1 MNRRELI
8 RLIEAEFDEDRGIE
22 EATHITQFYRSP
34 GASGYH
40 RASDYTAG
48 LLREAG
54 MDRVWVERFPL
65 DGETR
70 YLGQLMPMAW
80 EPISAEL
87 RLRSSEGELMVSY
100 EDAYSCLP
108 WWSQP
113 TPEGGV
119 TVELVDVGTG
129 ERPEDYQRVDVR
141 GKAVLVRS
149 NPRPSGFAH
158 AAKLAMEA
166 GAAGV
171 ITDYLLYETEPFRTR
186 RSLPDAVQLLRMP
199 SQQHNSAWALA
210 VDYHAGEKLAALAA
224 GDEPNVFVD
233 IRCRNFKGEAENLLA
248 DISGTDKADEYLL
261 FVCHA
266 TAGTRPGANC
276 ASGPAMLAEMARVMS
291 GLISSGR
298 VPRPRRTIR
307 FLVNVEGHGSKQ
319 YIHSHRAEILKT
331 IASISLDSVAHD
343 QRKSKSALLYYH
355 SPDSLPTF
363 INDYFVGVMDDT
375 PKETRWVFH
384 TADTIPFVNFLDH
397 PYTPWSDNKYYPV
410 FGVPAPL
417 LMSWPDLYFHSQL
430 LTADNLD
437 PAVFRRCGIP
447 TILAALELAS
457 AGPDETLDIMR
468 EVTARS
474 EARLTHM
481 GLEARRAGD
490 TSRIRRRMATVAERD
505 QRAVQSALALVSAEE
520 RAANPELDSA
530 TGALQRAIGERL
542 AEATGWLGDGGDAEV
557 YGPGEVTPRRLVER
571 DPPTLAGTGYWDL
584 YEMAEEMQARDPKMN
599 YDSLRIIGD
608 EVWNFADGTRTVNQI
623 ADAIG
628 AEFDFDLEPRH
639 VLKLYQGLER
649 EGLVSLG

>member
-48 LLREAG
+48 LLRDAG

-87 RLRSSEGELMVSY
+87 RLRSPEGELMVSY

-108 WWSQP
+108 WWSQQ

-129 ERPEDYQRVDVR
+129 ERPEDYQRKDVK

-158 AAKLAMEA
+158 AATLAMEA

-210 VDYHAGEKLAALAA
+210 VDYNAGEKLAALAA
-224 GDEPNVFVD
+224 GDQPKVFVD

-307 FLVNVEGHGSKQ
+307 FLVNVEGHGSKN
-319 YIHSHRAEILKT
+319 YIHNHRAEIKNT

-363 INDYFVGVMDDT
+363 INDYFVGVMADT

-505 QRAVQSALALVSAEE
+505 QRAVQSALALVSSEE
-520 RAANPELDSA
+520 RAAHPELESA
-530 TGALQRAIGERL
+530 MGALQQAIGERL
-542 AEATGWLGDGGDAEV
+542 AEATGWLEDGGDPEE
-557 YGPGEVTPRRLVER
+557 YGPGEVTPRRLLER

-639 VLKLYQGLER
+639 VLRLYHGLER

>member
-22 EATHITQFYRSP
+22 EATHLTRFYRSP

-48 LLREAG
+48 LLRDAG

-87 RLRSSEGELMVSY
+87 RLRSPEGELMVSF

-108 WWSQP
+108 WWCQP
-113 TPEGGV
+113 TPEGGI

-129 ERPEDYQRVDVR
+129 ERPEDYRRKDVR

-158 AAKLAMEA
+158 AATLAMEA

-199 SQQHNSAWALA
+199 SQQHNSAWSLA
-210 VDYHAGEKLAALAA
+210 VDYHAGEKLAAVAA
-224 GDEPNVFVD
+224 SDNPRVYVD
-233 IRCRNFKGEAENLLA
+233 IRCRNFRGEAQNLLA
-248 DISGTDKADEYLL
+248 DISGADKADEYLM

-276 ASGPAMLAEMARVMS
+276 ASGPAMLAEMARVMC

-307 FLVNVEGHGSKQ
+307 FLVNVEGHGSKH
-319 YIHSHRAEILKT
+319 YIHNHRGEIENT
-331 IASISLDSVAHD
+331 IACIALDSVAHD
-343 QRKSKSALLYYH
+343 QRKCKSALLYYH

-375 PKETRWVFH
+375 PRETRWVFH
-384 TADTIPFVNFLDH
+384 TADTVPFVNFLDH

-410 FGVPAPL
+410 FGVPSPL
-417 LMSWPDLYFHSQL
+417 LMSWPDLYFHTQL

-447 TILAALELAS
+447 TVLAALELAS
-457 AGPDETLDIMR
+457 AGPQEALDIMR
-468 EVTARS
+468 EVASRS
-474 EARLTHM
+474 AARLASM
-481 GLEARRAGD
+481 GLEARRTGD
-490 TSRIRRRMATVAERD
+490 GGRIRRRMSTVAERD
-505 QRAVQSALALVSAEE
+505 RLAVESTLSLVDAQE
-520 RAANPELDSA
+520 RTAHPELDS
-530 TGALQRAIGERL
+530 TTKALQQAIEDRL
-542 AEATGWLGDGGDAEV
+542 SEATAWLGDPGGAPEF
-557 YGPGEVTPRRLVER
+557 GPGEVTPKRTVER
-571 DPPTLAGTGYWDL
+571 DPATLAGTSYRDL
-584 YEMAEEMQARDPKMN
+584 YEMSEEMHTRDPKMN

-608 EVWNFADGTRTVNQI
+608 EVWNFADGARTVNQI

-628 AEFDFDLEPRH
+628 AEFDFDLEARH

-649 EGLVSLG
+649 EGLVTLA

>member
-1 MNRRELI
+1 MNRHELI
-8 RLIEAEFDEDRGIE
+8 RLIEAEFDEDRGIA
-22 EATHITQFYRSP
+22 EATHMTRFYRSP

-48 LLREAG
+48 LLRDAG

-80 EPISAEL
+80 EPVSAEL
-87 RLRSSEGELMVSY
+87 RLRSPQGELMVSY

-108 WWSQP
+108 WWCQP

-119 TVELVDVGTG
+119 TIELIDVGTG
-129 ERPEDYQRVDVR
+129 ERPEDYQRKDVK

-158 AAKLAMEA
+158 AAALAMEA
-166 GAAGV
+166 GAAGI

-199 SQQHNSAWALA
+199 SQQYNPAWALA
-210 VDYHAGEKLAALAA
+210 VDYHAGEKLAAVAA
-224 GDEPNVFVD
+224 SDEPRVYVD
-233 IRCRNFKGEAENLLA
+233 IRCSNFKGEAQNLLA
-248 DISGTDKADEYLL
+248 DISGADKADEYLM

-298 VPRPRRTIR
+298 VPRPKRTIR
-307 FLVNVEGHGSKQ
+307 FLVNVEGHGSKH
-319 YIHSHRAEILKT
+319 YIHNHRREIENT
-331 IASISLDSVAHD
+331 IACIALDSVAHD
-343 QRKSKSALLYYH
+343 QQKCKSALLYYH

-375 PKETRWVFH
+375 PRETRWVFH
-384 TADTIPFVNFLDH
+384 TADTVPFVNFLDH

-410 FGVPAPL
+410 FGVPSPL
-417 LMSWPDLYFHSQL
+417 LMSWPDLYFHTQL

-447 TILAALELAS
+447 TVLAALELAS
-457 AGPDETLDIMR
+457 AGPEEALDIMR
-468 EVTARS
+468 EVAARS
-474 EARLTHM
+474 EARLARM
-481 GLEARRAGD
+481 GLEARRTGD
-490 TSRIRRRMATVAERD
+490 GGRIRRRMSTVAERD
-505 QRAVQSALALVSAEE
+505 RRAVESALVLVSAQES
-520 RAANPELDSA
+520 ADHPELDSTA
-530 TGALQRAIGERL
+530 RALGQGIEDRL
-542 AEATGWLGDGGDAEV
+542 SEAAAWLGEAGDSPE
-557 YGPGEVTPRRLVER
+557 YGPGEVTPRRTVER
-571 DPPTLAGTGYWDL
+571 DPATLYGTSYWDL
-584 YEMAEEMQARDPKMN
+584 YEMSEEMRARDPKMN

-608 EVWNFADGTRTVNQI
+608 EVWNFADGARTVNQI

-628 AEFDFDLEPRH
+628 AEFDFDIEARH

-649 EGLVSLG
+649 VGLVTLE

>member
-1 MNRRELI
+1 MNRRELV

-22 EATHITQFYRSP
+22 EATRLTRFYRSP

-48 LLREAG
+48 LLRDAG

-87 RLRSSEGELMVSY
+87 RLGSPEGELMVSY

-108 WWSQP
+108 WWCQP

-119 TVELVDVGTG
+119 TIELVDVGTG
-129 ERPEDYQRVDVR
+129 ERPEDYQRKDVK

-149 NPRPSGFAH
+149 NPRPGGFAH
-158 AAKLAMEA
+158 AATLAMEA

-171 ITDYLLYETEPFRTR
+171 ITDYLLYETAPFRTR
-186 RSLPDAVQLLRMP
+186 ESLPDAVQLLRMP
-199 SQQHNSAWALA
+199 SQQYNSAWSLA
-210 VDYHAGEKLAALAA
+210 VDYHAGEKLAAVAA
-224 GDEPNVFVD
+224 GDDPRVYVD
-233 IRCRNFKGEAENLLA
+233 IRCRNFKGEAQNLLA
-248 DISGTDKADEYLL
+248 DISGTDKADEYLM

-276 ASGPAMLAEMARVMS
+276 ASGPAMLAAMARVMC

-307 FLVNVEGHGSKQ
+307 FLVNVEGHGSKH
-319 YIHSHRAEILKT
+319 YIHNHRDEIDNT
-331 IASISLDSVAHD
+331 IACIALDSVAHD
-343 QRKSKSALLYYH
+343 QQKCKSALLYYH

-363 INDYFVGVMDDT
+363 INDYFVGVMNDT
-375 PKETRWVFH
+375 PRETRWVFH
-384 TADTIPFVNFLDH
+384 TADTVPFVNFLDH

-410 FGVPAPL
+410 FGVPSPL
-417 LMSWPDLYFHSQL
+417 LMSWPDLYFHTQL

-447 TILAALELAS
+447 TVLAALELAS
-457 AGPDETLDIMR
+457 AGPGEALDIMR
-468 EVTARS
+468 EVGARS
-474 EARLTHM
+474 EARLAQM
-481 GLEARRAGD
+481 GLEARRTGDAG
-490 TSRIRRRMATVAERD
+490 RIRRRMSTLAERD
-505 QRAVQSALALVSAEE
+505 RRAVESTLALVDARE
-520 RAANPELDSA
+520 RADHPELDS
-530 TGALQRAIGERL
+530 TKTALQQAITERL
-542 AEATGWLGDGGDAEV
+542 AEATAWLGDGGDPREF
-557 YGPGEVTPRRLVER
+557 GPGKVTPKRTVER
-571 DPPTLAGTGYWDL
+571 DPATLAGTGYWDL

-649 EGLVSLG
+649 EGLVTLS